1 MHLRDLGFVLPFG
14 LALLPAGAVA
24 LIAAGWPASWGAW
37 FPLLVIFGLLPIID
51 VLCGIDTAN
60 RDAGDADIERRW
72 YFRTL
77 TLLTLLVWPSVL
89 IYCAYEFTLLP
100 LGPFGKL
107 AWILSTGVLGGIL
120 AINPAH
126 ELVHKNS
133 RLERIC
139 GGLLLTSVGY
149 HGFKIEHVRGHH
161 VNVATPA
168 DSSSANFGESVYA
181 FLPRALRD
189 NVRYAWRLEAQRLQ
203 QRGRRVWSLENEML
217 GWTALWLML
226 LLGFALW
233 LGTAGALFF
242 IAQGIAAASTL
253 EIINYVEHYGLMRS
267 AVAPGRYE
275 RVTHLHSWNAPQRF
289 SNWLLFNLQRH
300 SDHHANARRRYQVL
314 QHHDDSPQLPA
325 GYATMFVLALVP
337 PLWRRIMDPRAAR
350 ARRSPPRFEG
360 A

>member
-60 RDAGDADIERRW
+60 RDAGDANIERRW
-72 YFRTL
+72 YFRAL

-89 IYCAYEFTLLP
+89 VYCAYEFTLLP

-139 GGLLLTSVGY
+139 GGL
-149 HGFKIEHVRGHH
+149 
-161 VNVATPA
+161 
-168 DSSSANFGESVYA
+168 
-181 FLPRALRD
+181 
-189 NVRYAWRLEAQRLQ
+189 
-203 QRGRRVWSLENEML
+203 
-217 GWTALWLML
+217 
-226 LLGFALW
+226 
-233 LGTAGALFF
+233 
-242 IAQGIAAASTL
+242 
-253 EIINYVEHYGLMRS
+253 
-267 AVAPGRYE
+267 
-275 RVTHLHSWNAPQRF
+275 
-289 SNWLLFNLQRH
+289 
-300 SDHHANARRRYQVL
+300 
-314 QHHDDSPQLPA
+314 
-325 GYATMFVLALVP
+325 
-337 PLWRRIMDPRAAR
+337 
-350 ARRSPPRFEG
+350 
-360 A
+360 